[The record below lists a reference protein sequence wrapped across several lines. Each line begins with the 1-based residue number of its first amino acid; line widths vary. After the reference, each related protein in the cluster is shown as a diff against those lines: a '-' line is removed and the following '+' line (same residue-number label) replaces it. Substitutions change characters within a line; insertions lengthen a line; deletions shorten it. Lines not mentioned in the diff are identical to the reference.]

1 MVMAREMYAC
11 NKCGKWPI
19 TKVVD
24 IDRDKLTQEP
34 RCPDCGG
41 KTHFEKAYEVEEI
54 ERPISLFE
62 HCKQESGLTNTVDI
76 KRYINRHYGHN

>member
-19 TKVVD
+19 IKVVNVD
-24 IDRDKLTQEP
+24 SDKLTQEP

-41 KTHFEKAYEVEEI
+41 ETHFEKAYEVEEVR
-54 ERPISLFE
+54 RPMSLFE
-62 HCKQESGLTNTVDI
+62 YCKQESGLTGH
-76 KRYINRHYGHN
+76 KLKCYINRYYGHG